1 MLLCGIV
8 TAMTEDLTIEDAVLD
23 DAPAIAEIYTP
34 YVFEST
40 ATFEFEAPD
49 VAEWERRILEA
60 EERNYPF
67 LVARDERGR
76 VVAFGFA
83 QRYGPRIG
91 YRYSV
96 ETTTFVR
103 RDALGRGIGTMIVT
117 SLVDACEAR
126 GYRQAFAV
134 IAASEPASVVVHARA
149 GYRPVGT
156 LESAGWKHGQW
167 LDVFLMQRKLGEGS
181 DTLPQDGD

>member
-1 MLLCGIV
+1 MLLCGMNGLMSEEFSV
-8 TAMTEDLTIEDAVLD
+8 REANVGDAAAV
-23 DAPAIAEIYTP
+23 AEIYTP
-34 YVFEST
+34 YVLDST
-40 ATFEFEAPD
+40 ATFESDPPD
-49 VAEWERRILEA
+49 VEEWGRRIAEA
-60 EERNYPF
+60 VERNYPF
-67 LVARDERGR
+67 VIVEDGAARI
-76 VVAFGFA
+76 VAFGFA

-103 RDALGRGIGTMIVT
+103 HDSLGRGIGTVVVGA
-117 SLVDACEAR
+117 LVDACAAR

-156 LESAGWKHGQW
+156 LTAAGWKHGQW
-167 LDVFLMQRKLGEGS
+167 LDVFLMQRPLGQGNE
-181 DTLPQDGD
+181 TLPE